1 MNEVDTTGGG
11 NTKQAYGSIV
21 IEEKILSHYFK
32 APVTVKLISNSE
44 PVSPREEE
52 ALASITIA
60 PTFNIR
66 ECVKTNVL
74 IGSVKEDVTK
84 SNLYETVGIG
94 NAVSPSNAYPLDIAA
109 GGNHL
114 KMDSGGALSFGE
126 VIFDGIRSVNDFT
139 LADNELGLF
148 VINFT
153 TSNDM
158 TATQYTAILSRVDRN
173 VLSDVVNPPIGGI
186 GGDSSEYDFN
196 TFATDSGG
204 YRLECTADGK
214 IKIHNS
220 NSSEGQQ
227 PGCYLRKII
236 KIMNY
241 KKKIKMIAHLYF

>member
-1 MNEVDTTGGG
+1 MSLNEVDTTGGG
-11 NTKQAYGSIV
+11 GTKQAYGSIV
-21 IEEKILSHYFK
+21 IEKEILSHYFK

-44 PVSPREEE
+44 SVNPREEE
-52 ALASITIA
+52 ALASITIS

-66 ECVKTNVL
+66 EYVKNNVL

-153 TSNDM
+153 TSDDLA
-158 TATQYTAILSRVDRN
+158 ATQYTAILSRVGRN
-173 VLSDVVNPPIGGI
+173 TSDDMGGPLIPPIGGI
-186 GGDSSEYDFN
+186 GGSSSGYN
-196 TFATDSGG
+196 YSTFATDSGG
-204 YRLECTADGK
+204 YRLECTGDGK
-214 IKIHNS
+214 IKIYNS

-241 KKKIKMIAHLYF
+241 KKK